1 MAFGFLVEKFDLFL
15 EIAATSL
22 TKHKF
27 STGGQ
32 LVGDIA
38 GLSLI
43 LLGGI
48 MMIVAAIRFRQIR
61 RSIESPD
68 PKQQGAGKTDL
79 FLVGLLVLLG
89 GTLFLYLLYTV
100 IASLL

>member
-27 STGGQ
+27 STSGQVVGG
-32 LVGDIA
+32 IA

-43 LLGGI
+43 LLGGV
-48 MMIVAAIRFRQIR
+48 MMIVAAMRFRQIR
-61 RSIESPD
+61 LSIESPD
-68 PKQQGAGKTDL
+68 IRQQGAGKTDL

-89 GTLFLYLLYTV
+89 GTLFVYLLYTV
-100 IASLL
+100 IASLV